1 MKKQLQSILISTSL
15 LSVTG
20 AVFANEN
27 QPQSVTLPAANVE
40 AAQGATTAQTVVKNE
55 NVTVISPR
63 TGIHYTL
70 GNTANRTIVLQTA
83 AISPANAITAKRIVA
98 VNHALSSQSQAKAV
112 EALVGGPLVP
122 ADAAQHVAN

>member
-55 NVTVISPR
+55 NVTLK
-63 TGIHYTL
+63 GE
-70 GNTANRTIVLQTA
+70 
-83 AISPANAITAKRIVA
+83 K
-98 VNHALSSQSQAKAV
+98 K
-112 EALVGGPLVP
+112 
-122 ADAAQHVAN
+122 